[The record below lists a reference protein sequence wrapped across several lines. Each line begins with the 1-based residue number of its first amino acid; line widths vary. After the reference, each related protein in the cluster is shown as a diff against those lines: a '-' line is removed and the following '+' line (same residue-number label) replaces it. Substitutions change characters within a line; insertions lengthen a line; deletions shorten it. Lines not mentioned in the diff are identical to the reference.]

1 MIIKSLA
8 SMTGFKA
15 GDSSFLRELL
25 HPGKDPLDIGY
36 SLAHAVVKPGQKT
49 LPHRLKSAEVYYV
62 LEGRGLMHID
72 GERAEVGPGQAVYIP
87 PQAVQSIE
95 NTGPNDLEFLCV
107 VDPAWRAGDEE
118 VLPEGPSGQAHPTG
132 KKA

>member
-25 HPGKDPLDIGY
+25 HPGKEPLDIGY
-36 SLAHAVVKPGQKT
+36 SLAHAVIKPGQKT
-49 LPHRLKSAEVYYV
+49 APHKLKSAEVYYV
-62 LEGRGLMHID
+62 LEGRGLMRID
-72 GERAEVGPGQAVYIP
+72 GERAQVEPGQAIYIP

-95 NTGPNDLEFLCV
+95 NTGPNDLAFLCI
-107 VDPAWRAGDEE
+107 VDPAWRARDEDI
-118 VLPEGPSGQAHPTG
+118 LPEEPAVRAHPTG

>member
-25 HPGKDPLDIGY
+25 HPDKEPLDIGF
-36 SLAHAVVKPGQKT
+36 SLAHAVVKPGRKT
-49 LPHRLKSAEVYYV
+49 LPHKLKSAEVYCV

-87 PQAVQSIE
+87 PRAVQFIE
-95 NTGPNDLEFLCV
+95 NTGPNDLAFLCI
-107 VDPAWRAGDEE
+107 VDPAWRAGDED
-118 VLPEGPSGQAHPTG
+118 VLPGRPPGQVLPSG